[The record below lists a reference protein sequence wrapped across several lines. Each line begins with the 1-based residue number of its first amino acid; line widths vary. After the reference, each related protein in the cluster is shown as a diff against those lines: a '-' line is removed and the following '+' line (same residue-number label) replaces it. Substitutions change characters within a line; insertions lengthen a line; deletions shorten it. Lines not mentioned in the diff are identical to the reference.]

1 MTGLVHALV
10 VPALVGLLGS
20 GSTTTVRHLHEDDS
34 GRTIHV
40 LVGDIV
46 KVRLPGGSNGGY
58 HRPRTSDRDVLRR
71 VSASG
76 GYPSADDARAT
87 FRARAAGTADLTSY
101 TDYTCLHT
109 QPRCL
114 PPQREWVVHIHVRQG

>member
-1 MTGLVHALV
+1 MTSFVRVLV

-20 GSTTTVRHLHEDDS
+20 GSGTTVRHLHEDDS

-40 LVGDIV
+40 SVGDIV
-46 KVRLPGGSNGGY
+46 KVRLPGGSGGGY
-58 HRPRTSDRDVLRR
+58 HRPRTNDRDVVRR

-76 GYPSADDARAT
+76 GYPSEDDARAT
-87 FRARAAGTADLTSY
+87 FRARATGTVDLTSY
-101 TDYTCLHT
+101 TDYSCLHT

-114 PPQREWVVHIHVRQG
+114 PPQREWSVRVVVG